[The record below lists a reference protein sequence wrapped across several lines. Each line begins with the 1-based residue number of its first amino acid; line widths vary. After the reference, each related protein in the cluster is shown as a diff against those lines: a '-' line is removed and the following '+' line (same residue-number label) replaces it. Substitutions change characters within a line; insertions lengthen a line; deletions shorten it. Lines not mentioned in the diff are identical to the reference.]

1 MIPDTDAV
9 AQAVSRTTALAGM
22 LALVISGLV
31 PTAVL
36 AADPI
41 VAPNITSS
49 APSTNIAVSGTTAT
63 VTTTNI
69 RNDVAFNTF
78 DQFQIGAGTT
88 ANVIQPGSTSALVN
102 IINGGKST
110 IDGVLN
116 AQIDTGGV
124 AQIGGNHFYVNPDGF
139 VVGASGVINAGDLT
153 LSTPTAGFQ
162 QLLQNQAEG
171 TNVNATATLFAG
183 TEDLSPTGTIEVMG
197 QINARRLAL
206 RSGARML
213 LNGDISVV
221 DDSSGAAGARLKP
234 TVNARGV
241 PQAAGI
247 STEGGV
253 IRLLS
258 AGEMQLRGNI
268 TAQRKST
275 GGVVAAEA
283 REALTVSSTINVQ
296 AAPGAAGDSGSV
308 ILFTEKTAN
317 LEASQKILANSIA
330 GSGGLISVTAAEK
343 ATVRGNFEAAGGTHS
358 ERGSTVVVAAEI
370 ETRGVIATKG
380 GDLLLFASDP
390 EEIATAD
397 NTVGLLHIGGTTDGA
412 TDAQISTLSAV
423 GVDRAGDI
431 VLTGARITAD
441 PSAELT
447 ANAPNSVL
455 DGVVV
460 LNAVAGD
467 QATTSVPYAT
477 DIPKVGPYA
486 TLDNAIDF
494 EDVIAT
500 VTLEGTKIDAGAII
514 VNARAENITVIDED
528 TTLAAAEAR
537 GEHEDDA
544 NKTLNRFK
552 SIGEDVL
559 GFITSR
565 STSTLRSVLDPVDLD
580 LSDASAKVTLRNVD
594 FNATGD
600 WRATPLEL
608 GTVAGVT
615 PSAEGLLAA
624 GGQAN
629 DFWLFAQD
637 NPTSLAFELPQKLGE
652 ELKSRGGIYIQ
663 THAGTTVSLG
673 GSPFLAGITI
683 AANSTDSR
691 SLIEGSTLVSA
702 GSLSVNTTASESHSL
717 SVVPVEKFGFSAG
730 LIVAVRDLTNQNL
743 VLDSDLTTTGG
754 DIQINAVSGRSH
766 TQSIKT
772 NSGVNGL
779 RAASLN
785 FGFSSALTEAA
796 VGGGSVLSSSADI
809 GLAAETIYYAK
820 RHDTN
825 TTMGIDTP
833 LSDAGIVNLFDDLIF
848 DKLESGA
855 KALKKQ
861 FDTKIRG
868 LTPEEEE
875 EEDKNKPGIGFGLT
889 IDLQIDHDDTFASFG
904 GVYRDLTSEAR
915 TITDLGLASGM
926 SGTGTFDINSSWR
939 FATLDEGG
947 KDLRRDVSAV
957 TGINFAPV
965 RVAAR
970 LFGKSE
976 EDITAEFEKM
986 QLFNFSVSHMQ
997 ANTVAEVGKN
1007 GSVQADVLNID
1018 AQTIYPDFAPVDR
1031 FITNLN
1037 DLGPAIASYF
1047 KDPDEYAGPEI
1058 GDVMFGIEAA
1068 INPAEAVTTFSSA
1081 RAVAP
1086 TPRHRE
1092 EDVGDQKFALGITT
1106 TVFNTDNTTVAA
1118 IREGGTVYLSG
1129 TLSVEA
1135 MASGTFLH
1143 LTNPPVKI
1151 PLTAD
1156 RVNDNIGGALHLMR
1170 AANDTRAVIEA
1181 DAFAVAGATELNA
1194 QNDIH
1199 QVLTTYAGGG
1209 AVEKA
1214 INGSAG
1220 IGVMESDTI
1229 ARVDGTAYVSVPS
1242 LEITALDTSLNVNIA
1257 GAASAASNA
1266 AVGISLPI
1274 NFTTRNVYAGIGT
1287 GPDGD
1292 LTGDAGYTMLET
1304 QTLDITATNTAKD
1317 IVIGLAGARTT
1328 EADAEEK
1335 DEAFADFLASDDE
1348 FAKLLTEKDKE
1359 TNDKEKP
1366 GAGQSKSRTGW
1377 AISGAAALNLSLG
1390 NDTIAEI
1397 RTRSAIDVEEGFITL
1412 TAKND
1417 SLTAASTGA
1426 VSIGTN
1432 PDQDTNAIA
1441 GSLSLAVDTRNVMA
1455 RVEEARVTTGL
1466 LSLNANDMAKVINIA
1481 VGGGGTNRGKNAVAG
1496 SVAIATLTG
1505 ETSTSLMNAQVL
1517 RAYDV
1522 VLNATDTSVTGGVA
1536 GAVAV
1541 NRDQQSG
1548 RGLGIGVAVNTV
1560 SRGART
1566 EVDNL
1571 SHVSARN
1578 LALRSTS
1585 DATIY
1590 GFAISAGAG
1599 KTALAGSVVVNTI
1612 VGDAQTRFG
1621 GDLRT
1626 AIGLEGDPYT
1636 FRPTFYADGLAISA
1650 TESNTI
1656 TALSGAVALSTG
1668 ANAKSAIGGAI
1679 AVNTIKSR
1687 TSATATNLSL
1697 DRVSAGGSSG
1707 VIGSVTAESTIHS
1720 GAVAGALT
1728 TGESTAVGI
1737 GAASNVIDATANMS
1751 FENTIISTRDI
1762 AEFSISNAREI
1773 VAVGAGAALSGKGA
1787 AGGTVLLNM
1796 ILGNEAVLTL
1806 DRAIMTTLSDGIT
1819 AKVDTTNVI
1828 KSIGIGLAGGQKLG
1842 VAGTATANV
1851 ITGKSGITLRD
1862 AILRTDGDLGLVV
1875 SDGSKIDSIAGG
1887 VALSGKTAA
1896 GAAIAVSTITLD
1908 TYVEGAGVTLRSG
1921 KDISAYVTG
1930 DSEIRSLAVGA
1941 GLSGKN
1947 ALAGSIAIG
1956 HINTDVRVE
1965 LDLKELDSA
1974 NVFAANAIR
1983 SNTVRILSGAAALSG
1998 KNGIAAAITVAVV
2011 HGKANSL
2018 VTAHKITSSK
2028 NIYMA
2033 AGENSDIST
2042 GAVGAAA
2049 SQGNAAG
2056 GSFNF
2061 TQVGKAYT
2069 GATDA
2074 REIEGDN
2081 DTPVA
2086 SGEAA
2091 LTATADEAATLADT
2105 ALAEGVDL
2113 PATTSTNV
2121 TPSDDMEVNT
2131 RFTLTSGAL
2140 DMDNFVTNAFTQ
2152 GSITAY
2158 GGALVA
2164 TAKNG
2169 AGASIVVN
2177 RNYTK
2182 ASSEIVLP
2190 PLAANR
2196 SHLIRGSIYNY
2207 VTDYT
2212 DMTGFSVAGAAGGKT
2227 VGAAAIMVNVSSRQ
2241 MTATVR
2247 GNGGRAAI
2255 RMPDDEGPFGSGYIY
2270 SGTNAVTNVSGE
2282 AYGVGAGSDNGVGGA
2297 VAVNALGDRFISE
2310 VAHTDID
2317 TRLRDGASDVIDGT
2331 FGGVTVENV
2340 VQQSAL
2346 ARAVAGGGGGK
2357 VGFGGSAAVNT
2368 VDGMLG
2374 AFVSNSQLRV
2384 ATVEALNDQTVS
2396 LDAVGGGVSAGG
2408 KAGIGVGVAV
2418 NDLSTA
2424 LLLRLSLAEI
2434 YAQRQIDL
2442 NSVQDTSIRGFGIA
2456 GAVGGKAAISG
2467 SVAYNTNTSTNM
2479 IDIINSTLVSGGS
2492 ATIRAVN
2499 TVDFGSRGG
2508 TDEDAQK
2515 KTTGTEEETA
2525 RGYNIQI
2532 AAGGKV
2538 GVGAAVTINTS
2549 ASTADVV
2556 VGQSSLSAYGGDA
2569 RRATYAE
2576 DEESKM
2582 DGLLIE
2588 AVTKSDMRITT
2599 VSASGGLFVGL
2610 GGIYAT
2616 NNMQDLAQVTLGEDG
2631 NADAEVSING
2641 AMSSLTKDFFG
2652 IPQDQDGSDTH
2663 EAAGI
2668 RVNART
2674 LNTLDSVAIAGAG
2687 GAVGGA
2693 LPIVT
2698 NFIASDALISSYDTF
2713 ARSHSD
2719 GIELRTITKNTLDNT
2734 LVSAAVGGAALGVAV
2749 GVTDITS
2756 NSVLTLRGSTLLAE
2770 GTGKTIILAA
2780 DKVSTITS
2788 TAIGAAAGG
2797 ADAGGGAVQ
2806 VTTLGGRVA
2815 ADVSSNESRGI
2826 TQSRIEASGDVF
2838 LRTLQDTTVDGLA
2851 VGAAGTL
2858 GFKALGVS
2866 ANVINLEGTAET
2878 LLTGG
2883 SSIKGR
2889 DVVLMT
2895 VANRTITSASGAGA
2909 IGNAALGIGLDYLSL
2924 SESALVEVG
2933 DDSRVEARDDLQIIA
2948 QSKDVIDTTVVS
2960 VSVGSLGGLSLSL
2973 GILDIGGTA
2982 AANAEDSDEEEEF
2995 AKAKTAVNDAITQ
3008 DTTSDK
3014 GGDDAAPGDDKN
3026 TATSLAAIADGEAA
3040 LAASVA
3046 RRGQIDLDSAP
3057 EFHGARVTIGK
3068 NAQLTAMD
3076 DLSLG
3081 TLVGGQI
3088 SQIAGGGSAGGV
3100 GAVNSGNAIA
3110 TVASQSAITVGA
3122 NTIIGADGALIVT
3135 AQHLGEFSGDA
3146 TIADGTY
3153 LHARA
3158 ILGAVSLLG
3167 AASAGVVQVN
3177 VDADATVDID
3187 NSVVMAGV
3195 SMGPDSKAHSIE
3207 VSAKRDGIVSADLV
3221 NISVGLGAGAVGTT
3235 FATANLTGELGV
3247 TMNAGGGNGR
3257 LGATRDATIEVE
3269 DGTFANASA
3278 IGASGGILSGNGV
3291 DVDASNILTG
3301 TASLTGLTSITGR
3314 DVTVRNASKARSK
3327 ADGLGVS
3334 VGALSVGATLVG
3346 STLKTDLET
3355 DLSADTVT
3363 ASRDLTVRSEILAP
3377 DTDTHSSQ
3385 SYANS
3390 SAGGLISG
3398 NGAEATTTFDY
3409 DIATTVGGKLT
3420 GDDVTIESKSSGTA
3434 DVDADGNQ
3442 GGLLAIGAVVT
3453 KVTAPRATALVTLES
3468 GTEIIGGS
3476 EINLRAINAPEL
3488 RLTAESGSG
3497 GLISGAGAS
3506 GDTLITA
3513 RTSVNLLDAT
3523 LSGLSLNPV
3532 AVDVA
3537 ADSDIGLFGQVD
3549 SINASLAG
3557 ASGANIDTNVTAD
3570 SNVLLA
3576 DNADITA
3583 DSLKIKTRNKVD
3595 RPALAEDEFN
3605 LQSGSGGGLDIAAM
3619 DSDANVTLTTG
3630 LSIGDGAKIT
3640 QRDRFDA
3647 TAFSIGLETDVTL
3660 IDRQKMDSGAVVPV
3674 PKGDSEIIVTATD
3687 SNLSIGEGVEISTL
3701 GGLDIYAGGRTNIGA
3716 EVFTTA
3722 YGLAGLP
3729 GASAT
3734 AKYTADHAIDLA
3746 SGATLT
3752 SAEDINLRAGGTET
3766 GQQGVTVKAEAR
3778 AYNNTGVPL
3787 FDVPDATASAIT
3799 SSGVNLSEGA
3809 SVISEADIAVFAD
3822 AGHRDVEA
3830 FAQGKDLYRTSAAA
3844 VGSVFTE
3851 LAGEDPVNL
3860 DYEGGKSTDLS
3871 TDLVT
3876 VNGTLHAGSRNKRVY
3891 VLDTDGTLNNELLG
3905 FTAEDAEGIDL
3916 LRKSNVRL
3924 TETLQAQIDVL
3935 EAQLADTGLASD
3947 EAARTRWQ
3955 AELRILQSEKAR
3967 ADGITAPEYTF
3978 GNITAREGNIDLRAD
3993 QVLGSASGSIIAP
4006 GDALIDLRVAE
4017 DAFVVINDLIIP
4029 NEEGGIVTFNDAVVA
4044 STADFRDQAAGK
4056 LGLFG
4061 DLIVEQA
4068 FTVQSGES
4076 SAEPQIN
4083 VITSGDPGTLTLAQ
4097 DALVQNLRGAARLS
4111 SLRSDLVIRG
4121 KVEALTPTLSA
4132 PNGSFLLFGR
4142 EGLQNT
4148 SGDPRALYFDTYF
4161 SDVQDAVSN
4170 SVHDGVE
4177 IRINGRDIFIGTLF
4191 GEVEFGLKLPSTFSP
4206 VSDRASTGGQIE
4218 GKNVYIVADQLNIN
4232 GPITA
4237 GIVNH
4242 NLTIREAIDAK
4253 LDSLTQPSGAQV
4265 VRLFTPGATIGNVLT
4280 SAHIDPGSNIGV
4292 SYDFETD
4299 RLVLDDIVTQG
4310 GLVDITGKIAS
4321 TGGGSIQSLDGFGE
4335 IEVISHSTR
4344 DVQLGRVDS
4353 GQNTDDL
4360 TGAQGIVRITDLNTR
4375 FSTTANSGF
4384 LTTEYIRVNRNGTDQ
4399 TEVRR
4404 YSSNAD
4410 RFDANG
4416 ELITDFGQLLRTS
4429 TSQDGRVESY
4439 TPAAQ
4444 DLVVVQTEERVKD
4457 FTLVTTTRYNLGIDG
4472 DPVAQPPENTEI
4484 DTTNTTSDLKDA
4496 PYLVLATDPNRPS
4509 YRMTSERYSNSSI
4522 FFNSE
4527 VVSDTRILGFG
4538 TVTEHRDVTQT
4549 SEARYSHIIR
4559 ADAPIQIAFRG
4570 ADTADV
4576 AITVKGNALLNSPIV
4591 SQTGETTIASLKDIT
4606 ALSNSAFLAT
4616 ATTQLVA
4623 SGTIGGLNGE
4633 ALNLKQVAGGPV
4645 TALSLGGGDIALR
4658 SPQGDLIFDQITSR
4672 ETGGLRGD
4680 VSLTAERDIRGA
4692 SGAALIS
4699 GHELTL
4705 ESELGKI
4712 GGAFNTATRLVSV
4725 AVTGGVTATADGN
4738 VEIQA
4743 QSGDL
4748 LLRRITSRSGDIFL
4762 RAPEGSVTDGNPVE
4776 QEDIRTAENL
4786 VSLWTDQLGLIGDGA
4801 TAARKAQQ
4809 EKALIDAELA
4819 RYRQYWNARTGTG
4832 NGDPTPFVE
4841 DAALKAGLL
4850 NDGLSEADY
4859 ATFIADRQARH
4870 VEWNAQTAY
4879 DPTYRPALSASQQ
4892 AALIEG
4898 LALTRGNLERS
4909 INAELV
4915 LRSGT
4920 TQTRIEDPNL
4930 FAAGDITITSRNS
4943 IGRALEDIRILSPV
4957 DNALSAADLKVLSS
4971 AEVGDIRT
4979 VAGSVF
4985 VAQRDD
4991 VNLEFTRFDEADRP
5005 LGTFGALST
5014 EGDVLIGTR
5023 TALNLS
5029 DVLSNN
5035 LTLLRVDGLLSQPG
5049 AGLLQGKRLV
5059 LESGSSAGVGTRS
5072 SAINV
5077 NVLDG
5082 GALVARGAGDI
5093 ILSAGED
5100 SRLPTTGN
5108 IPVESIFTTGR
5119 VYLSALDGAITDAV
5133 ISDAPRIV
5141 AQGATLTA
5149 QQIGAQG
5156 RLLGIEAT
5164 DGADI
5169 SLTASGKVFAKAPG
5183 DMRLSQFIATDG
5195 GVVTTPGSLI
5205 LKGSDDETHGIHSLF
5220 EARMLFGETAALT
5233 VETGGG
5239 IHANNPF
5246 YSAFEGG
5253 DLTLRVGDTITSAA
5267 GTLMTDVDEML
5278 LVSRANDGPAT
5289 PFTVANTSDAL
5300 RLFVSQNNNPD
5311 STTTFTNSGDIMD
5324 VTVLGHAIDLF
5335 SSTGAIRQAS
5345 LLGTTVNL
5353 RAQTEIGTGEL
5364 GANIFADSLSSFVS
5378 DGPTRLTLLD
5388 EAFGGVVTKSEISL
5402 GSILS
5407 LGSGGI
5413 DIAADGLAVTMSP
5426 SALIVSG
5433 GGNIDLDA
5441 DSFAIASGIA
5451 NIGAGDI
5458 KVAASGTIALSGA
5471 GRVEA
5476 SNGRVALL
5484 SDGTIDLTRISAG
5497 ANTADAITLH
5507 AAALTLADLP
5517 TDDGLPAQRLI
5528 ATGVTNAGA
5537 ILRLGSLAGPLS
5549 TQIAVIDAEVRSGDL
5564 SLDNLG
5570 DLAVVDASVPAG
5582 NVTLRT
5588 SGTLRLGAISS
5599 PTGRATL
5606 IANAIDGHATLPATI
5621 NAPAITMQAGT
5632 GGIGQTTA
5640 LRVDTLL
5647 NSRVTIAS
5655 QGNATLTEVAGDLAL
5670 QTATIDGAL
5679 DLLVESGGLSS
5690 GIISAT
5696 QGVTLASLL
5705 GLGTEGALSLTTPE
5719 LTAQTLGDLNVILNT
5734 RDGGTRLGRLFVQG
5748 GIDIAA
5754 TATDVT
5760 TLADTDILSLSSDVR
5775 IAAKSLTLA
5784 GGITS
5789 AGGDVTLT
5797 SLGALTMLSNSAWV
5811 EAFGTA
5817 SLSAQSDLRLSNVT
5831 GALAE
5836 ISTNGSLSLIALADP
5851 ATDAHI
5857 TTSGLATLR
5866 AGSITGDVMLT
5877 TQLAALDAI
5886 LDSGNLRLSNT
5897 GALALDAQ
5905 AATGNL
5911 DISTRGAMVLSRAI
5925 AASGGTVTLNA
5936 TDTLSGDA
5944 AMTAGQLDLASSTGD
5959 IVLTLASADTVT
5971 ISRAA
5976 TAQGR
5981 IALASQGA
5989 MEVGNLGA
5997 KTTLSLSAGG
6007 TGLRSI
6013 GTSMLSGTRLDLIA
6027 ASGSIGSATNR
6038 FMTDTSHGAEVHA
6051 SAQSIHL
6058 TETTG
6063 DLGIGTITAP
6073 QTDILLTSGAI
6084 LRGTVHG
6091 ATTTLRAR
6099 DGIGTEKLVFLNG
6112 GSIGAEATRGD
6123 VRFDIDQTLSGGE
6136 ATLRSVSTGG
6146 TGRIEVNAI
6155 GTALAVAGG
6164 ITTEQGRITL
6174 RSGDLTTHGM
6184 IASRGGDIALDL
6196 RGDLKMT
6203 AIQGDIASQTGAIIL
6218 DIAGNAELAEV
6229 RTGAEERLA
6238 LDVAI
6243 GGEVTNAPGVVNE
6256 RLEAMGRGASA
6267 KVRIGSSAIKGPL
6280 GFETRVNTLDIIQAE
6295 GDLHL
6300 NNLAELNL
6308 TYGEATTG
6316 ALEIFAGGSLYFQ
6329 RAKAAAGQK
6338 LILASGG
6345 GVHAAN
6351 GTLEGDFIGLY
6362 GFGGSVDDA
6371 FDSPLTVDTKAGAI
6385 VQVYAKDNINLRE
6398 TSGDLTLAYA
6408 ISDIDNLVISGAGD
6422 VTAGLLG
6429 AQGSLSA
6436 SADQSLRINRIGGAS
6451 VRIEDAVALGL
6462 VRPDFYGVATAKAP
6476 TTATLTAAA
6485 NLNTGP
6491 VAARDRVALVGQSV
6505 QATLISETP
6514 QDGLTVSLTG
6524 PRGGFARTANVQVI
6538 GQGPL
6543 SLLADPL
6550 APQTASTLGF
6560 APQFTGAVTLDG
6572 ARIGQAG
6579 STASFATGGT
6589 SLTVRNTQIDGNVRF
6604 KQRSFSLLTQ
6614 TVESALNP
6622 EDTEQALTLA
6632 GGAVDFE
6639 IRNETDLTVRDLT
6652 LLRRLLATTL
6662 AQLVAQDVGITDVTD
6677 IVEATVQIGP
6687 QQPGTAERAIT
6698 LISITVQTPAGD
6710 RRQIVRL
6717 PLITVSLDPEDV
6729 VAPG

>member
-1 MIPDTDAV
+1 
-9 AQAVSRTTALAGM
+9 M
-22 LALVISGLV
+22 LALVVTGLV

-41 VAPNITSS
+41 VTPNITTS
-49 APSTNIAVSGTTAT
+49 APGTNIAVSGTTAT

-116 AQIDTGGV
+116 AQIDTGGA

-153 LSTPTAGFQ
+153 LSTPTSGFQ
-162 QLLQNQAEG
+162 QLLQRQAEG
-171 TNVNATATLFAG
+171 ANVAATATLFAG

-283 REALTVSSTINVQ
+283 RETLTVSSTINVQ

-343 ATVRGNFEAAGGTHS
+343 ATVRGNFEAAGGTHN

-397 NTVGLLHIGGTTDGA
+397 NTVGLLHIGGTTAGA

-683 AANSTDSR
+683 AANSTDSQ
-691 SLIEGSTLVSA
+691 SLIEGSSLVSA

-766 TQSIKT
+766 TQSVKT

-796 VGGGSVLSSSADI
+796 VGGSSVLSSSADI

-875 EEDKNKPGIGFGLT
+875 EEDKKKPGIGFGLT
-889 IDLQIDHDDTFASFG
+889 IDLQFDHDDTFASFG
-904 GVYRDLTSEAR
+904 GVYRDLTSEER
-915 TITDLGLASGM
+915 TITDLGFATGM

-976 EDITAEFEKM
+976 DDITAEFAKM

-1018 AQTIYPDFAPVDR
+1018 AQTVYPDFAPVDR

-1181 DAFAVAGATELNA
+1181 DAFAVAGATKLNA
-1194 QNDIH
+1194 HNDIH

-1229 ARVDGTAYVSVPS
+1229 ARIDGTAYVSVPS

-1257 GAASAASNA
+1257 GAASAASNS

-1426 VSIGTN
+1426 VAIGSN

-1441 GSLSLAVDTRNVMA
+1441 GSLSLAVDTRNVIA

-1505 ETSTSLMNAQVL
+1505 ETSTSLTNAQIF

-1566 EVDNL
+1566 EVDSL

-1626 AIGLEGDPYT
+1626 AIGLDGNPYT

-1668 ANAKSAIGGAI
+1668 ASAKSAIGGAI

-1707 VIGSVTAESTIHS
+1707 VTGSVTAESTIHS

-1751 FENTIISTRDI
+1751 FENTLISTRDI

-1806 DRAIMTTLSDGIT
+1806 DRAIMTTLSEGID

-1862 AILRTDGDLGLVV
+1862 ATLRTDGNLGLVV
-1875 SDGSKIDSIAGG
+1875 SDSSKIDSIAGG

-1965 LDLKELDSA
+1965 LDLKDLDSA

-2018 VTAHKITSSK
+2018 VTARKITSSK

-2121 TPSDDMEVNT
+2121 APSDDMEVNT

-2152 GSITAY
+2152 GTITAY

-2182 ASSEIVLP
+2182 ASSEIILP
-2190 PLAANR
+2190 ALAANQ

-2241 MTATVR
+2241 MTASVR
-2247 GNGGRAAI
+2247 GEGGRAAI

-2317 TRLRDGASDVIDGT
+2317 TRLRDGAGDVIDGT

-2368 VDGMLG
+2368 VDGLLG
-2374 AFVSNSQLRV
+2374 AFIANSRLRV

-2424 LLLRLSLAEI
+2424 LLLRLPLAEI

-2442 NSVQDTSIRGFGIA
+2442 NSVQDASIRGFGIA

-2479 IDIINSTLVSGGS
+2479 IDIFNSTLVSGGS
-2492 ATIRAVN
+2492 VTIRAVN

-2556 VGQSSLSAYGGDA
+2556 VGRSSLSAYGGDA

-2576 DEESKM
+2576 DEETKM

-2631 NADAEVSING
+2631 NPDAEVSING

-2652 IPQDQDGSDTH
+2652 IPQDQDGSGTH

-2815 ADVSSNESRGI
+2815 ANVTSNESRGI

-2933 DDSRVEARDDLQIIA
+2933 DDSTVEARDDLQIVA

-2995 AKAKTAVNDAITQ
+2995 AKAKTAVNDAITK

-3057 EFHGARVTIGK
+3057 EFHGARVIIGK
-3068 NAQLTAMD
+3068 NAQLNAMD

-3088 SQIAGGGSAGGV
+3088 SQISGGGSAGGV

-3122 NTIIGADGALIVT
+3122 NTIIGADGALLVT
-3135 AQHLGEFSGDA
+3135 AQHLGEFSGDG

-3195 SMGPDSKAHSIE
+3195 SMDSDSKAHSIE

-3257 LGATRDATIEVE
+3257 LGATSDVTIEVE
-3269 DGTFANASA
+3269 DATFANASA

-3291 DVDASNILTG
+3291 DVGASNILTG

-3346 STLKTDLET
+3346 SNLKTDLET

-3385 SYANS
+3385 SYASS

-3420 GDDVTIESKSSGTA
+3420 GDEVTIESKSSGTA

-3453 KVTAPRATALVTLES
+3453 KVTAPRATALVTLVR
-3468 GTEIIGGS
+3468 GTEITGGS

-3506 GDTLITA
+3506 GDTLIAA

-3595 RPALAEDEFN
+3595 RPALADDEFN

-3640 QRDRFDA
+3640 QRDRLDA

-3687 SNLSIGEGVEISTL
+3687 SNLSIGKGVEISTL

-3822 AGHRDVEA
+3822 AAHRDVEA

-3905 FTAEDAEGIDL
+3905 FTAEDAEGIDI

-3924 TETLQAQIDVL
+3924 AETLQAQIDVL

-4097 DALVQNLRGAARLS
+4097 DALVQNLRGGARLS

-4292 SYDFETD
+4292 SYDFAND

-4353 GQNTDDL
+4353 GQNTNDL
-4360 TGAQGIVRITDLNTR
+4360 TGAQGIVRITDLNTP
-4375 FSTTANSGF
+4375 FSAAANSGF
-4384 LTTEYIRVNRNGTDQ
+4384 LTTEYIRVNKDGTNL

-4410 RFDANG
+4410 RFDADG
-4416 ELITDFGQLLRTS
+4416 DLIADFGQLLRTS

-4439 TPAAQ
+4439 APAAQ
-4444 DLVVVQTEERVKD
+4444 DLVVVQTEKRVKD
-4457 FTLVTTTRYNLGIDG
+4457 FTLVTTTRYNLGFDG

-4496 PYLVLATDPNRPS
+4496 PYLVLASDPNRPS
-4509 YRMTSERYSNSSI
+4509 YRMTSERYSNTSTPSD
-4522 FFNSE
+4522 SE

-4576 AITVKGNALLNSPIV
+4576 SITVKGNALLNSPIV

-4645 TALSLGGGDIALR
+4645 TAFSLGGGDIALR
-4658 SPQGDLIFDQITSR
+4658 SPKGDLIFDQITSR

-4680 VSLTAERDIRGA
+4680 ITLTAERDIRGA

-4699 GHELTL
+4699 GRELTL

-4712 GGAFNTATRLVSV
+4712 GGAFNTATQLVSV
-4725 AVTGGVTATADGN
+4725 AVTGGVTATANGN

-4809 EKALIDAELA
+4809 ETALINAELA
-4819 RYRQYWNARTGTG
+4819 RYRQYWNARNGSGT
-4832 NGDPTPFVE
+4832 GDPTPFVE

-4859 ATFIADRQARH
+4859 ATFLADRQARH

-4943 IGRALEDIRILSPV
+4943 IGRALDDIRILSPV

-4991 VNLEFTRFDEADRP
+4991 VNLEFTRFDEANRP

-5035 LTLLRVDGLLSQPG
+5035 LTLLRVDGLLSQPD

-5059 LESGSSAGVGTRS
+5059 LESGSSAGVGTPAK
-5072 SAINV
+5072 AINV

-5093 ILSAGED
+5093 ILSAGTD
-5100 SRLPTTGN
+5100 GRLPTTGN

-5141 AQGATLTA
+5141 AQGATLMA

-5205 LKGSDDETHGIHSLF
+5205 LKGFDDETHGVHSLF
-5220 EARMLFGETAALT
+5220 EARMLFGESAALT

-5253 DLTLRVGDTITSAA
+5253 DLTLRVGDAITSAT
-5267 GTLMTDVDEML
+5267 GTLMTEVDEML

-5388 EAFGGVVTKSEISL
+5388 EAFGGVVTKSEIAL

-5407 LGSGGI
+5407 LGNGGI

-5476 SNGRVALL
+5476 STGRVALL
-5484 SDGTIDLTRISAG
+5484 SDSTIDLTRISAG
-5497 ANTADAITLH
+5497 ASTADAITLR

-5517 TDDGLPAQRLI
+5517 TDDGLPSQRLI
-5528 ATGVTNAGA
+5528 ATGGTDAGA
-5537 ILRLGSLAGPLS
+5537 ILSLGSLSDQLS

-5690 GIISAT
+5690 GIIRAT
-5696 QGVTLASLL
+5696 GGVTLASLL
-5705 GLGTEGALSLTTPE
+5705 GLGTEEALSLTTPE
-5719 LTAQTLGDLNVILNT
+5719 LTAQTLGDLNVILNA

-5754 TATDVT
+5754 TATDLT
-5760 TLADTDILSLSSDVR
+5760 TLADTEVLSLSSDVR

-5784 GGITS
+5784 GRITS

-5797 SLGALTMLSNSAWV
+5797 SLGALTMLSNSASV

-5817 SLSAQSDLRLSNVT
+5817 SLSAQSDLRLGRVT

-5836 ISTNGSLSLIALADP
+5836 ISTNDGSLSLIALSDP
-5851 ATDAHI
+5851 ETEAHI
-5857 TTSGLATLR
+5857 TSSGLTTLR

-5936 TDTLSGDA
+5936 TGTLSGDA
-5944 AMTAGQLDLASSTGD
+5944 AMTAGRLDLASSDGD
-5959 IVLTLASADTVT
+5959 ITLTLANADTVT

-5976 TAQGR
+5976 AEQGH
-5981 IALASQGA
+5981 IALASQGTV
-5989 MEVGNLGA
+5989 EVGNLVA
-5997 KTTLSLSAGG
+5997 KTTLALSAGG
-6007 TGLRSI
+6007 TGLRSVA
-6013 GTSMLSGTRLDLIA
+6013 TSLLSGNRVDLVA
-6027 ASGSIGSATNR
+6027 TSGSIGSTTNR
-6038 FMTDTSHGAEVHA
+6038 FMMDTSDGADIHA
-6051 SAQSIHL
+6051 SAPDIHL

-6063 DLGIGTITAP
+6063 NLAIGTITAL
-6073 QTDILLTSGAI
+6073 QTDILLASGAI
-6084 LRGTVHG
+6084 LRGTVHS

-6112 GSIGAEATRGD
+6112 GSILMEASRGD
-6123 VRFDIDQTLSGGE
+6123 VRFDIDQALSGGE

-6146 TGRIEVNAI
+6146 TGRVEINAI
-6155 GTALAVAGG
+6155 GTALTVAEG
-6164 ITTEQGRITL
+6164 ITSEDGRITL

-6203 AIQGDIASQTGAIIL
+6203 AIQGDIASQTGAITL

-6229 RTGAEERLA
+6229 RTGAEDRLA
-6238 LDVAI
+6238 LDVVI
-6243 GGEVTNAPGVVNE
+6243 GGAVTNAPGVVNE
-6256 RLEAMGRGASA
+6256 RLEAMGRGATT

-6579 STASFATGGT
+6579 STASFATVGT